1 MNFKNAPIL
10 AGTAGGTLA
19 STLPNIGAEQLLTTC
34 ILALVGATVS
44 FVMTLILK
52 KLLTL
57 LKQFWHYLLSYS
69 KRKSE

>member
-1 MNFKNAPIL
+1 MDFKDAPIL

-19 STLPNIGAEQLLTTC
+19 STLPNIGTEHLITTC

-52 KLLTL
+52 KLLAI
-57 LKQFWHYLLSYS
+57 LKQFWLFLFPNF
-69 KRKSE
+69 KRKN

>member
-19 STLPNIGAEQLLTTC
+19 STLPNIGVEQLLTTC

-44 FVMTLILK
+44 FVMTLMLK
-52 KLLTL
+52 KLLTI
-57 LKQFWHYLLSYS
+57 LKQFWYFVVLNF
-69 KRKSE
+69 KRKD

>member
-1 MNFKNAPIL
+1 MNFKNGPIL

-52 KLLTL
+52 KLLTI
-57 LKQFWHYLLSYS
+57 LKQFWIYLFPNRNS
-69 KRKSE
+69 KN